1 MTDPRQKGRRALLL
15 LALVF
20 FGPLAVAITI
30 YFSDF
35 AWRPAATTEHGVL
48 FQPPP
53 RIADHA
59 LAPAGQLEGKW
70 SLIYLGEGACN
81 DACREAL
88 TTMRQV
94 RLALAQ
100 DADRVQRVFF
110 PTGAPPDPAYLQAEH
125 SGLLVTRDDAGV
137 AAFAATVGAHRDGEI
152 FLADPRRNLVLRY
165 PTGTAMRDIH
175 KDLQRLLKVSRIG

>member
-1 MTDPRQKGRRALLL
+1 MTDARQKGRRTLLL

-20 FGPLAVAITI
+20 FGPLAVAIAI
-30 YFSDF
+30 YFSGF

-53 RIADHA
+53 RIADHT
-59 LAPAGQLEGKW
+59 LTPDGRLEGKW

-81 DACREAL
+81 ETCRDAL

-110 PTGAPPDPAYLQAEH
+110 ATGGPPDQAYLQAQYT
-125 SGLLVTRDDAGV
+125 GLLVMTDEAGV
-137 AAFAATVGAHRDGEI
+137 AELTAAVGAHRDGEI
-152 FLADPRRNLVLRY
+152 FLADPLRNLVLRY
-165 PTGTAMRDIH
+165 PAGTAMRDIH